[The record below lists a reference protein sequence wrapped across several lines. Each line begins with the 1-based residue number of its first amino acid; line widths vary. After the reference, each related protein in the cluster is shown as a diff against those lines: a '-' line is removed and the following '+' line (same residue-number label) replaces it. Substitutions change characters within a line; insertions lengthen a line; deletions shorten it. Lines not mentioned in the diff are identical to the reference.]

1 MLLSLP
7 TNRRYS
13 GLSQRRST
21 MIDYDR
27 FWAEAGCLPGMT
39 AEQTEKTLKRQLG
52 DDGFEAFMAERAP
65 RPAATG
71 AQIKAWEKKRGVR
84 LPDVL
89 RQALSRHDGGYV
101 RGSQFR
107 ILPLVEIGP
116 IEDDTFWDF
125 ASYDEEHVPDRELAF
140 RFAEDEETTGSFY
153 LVFARGPEEEPGVF
167 EYHDDGGDLAR
178 CSASITKFLARML
191 QSDETPMVDW
201 SEAKR
206 LPIVAEETIELTPLY
221 GEPSS
226 KVQILARQDE
236 TLVLFTHERSPVEER
251 LTRTLLPLPLEER
264 MAWVRPFRPEPLA
277 TYSLILQPE
286 QHEGIVELESKR
298 TEDGRWKNAKSN
310 GVPVCVMF
318 ESSDKARLEALRREV
333 LGERAAARAQAEDQR
348 LEKMQQVMGGLASR
362 EQRAAGMHMFLQMM
376 GQAGGPTSPG
386 MPTAENLPLQAAALQ
401 AILQQ
406 RMQTLMENAKHVL
419 GEHPLSPEIQRLL
432 EENQRRLDDK
442 EPD

>member
-1 MLLSLP
+1 
-7 TNRRYS
+7 
-13 GLSQRRST
+13 

-39 AEQTEKTLKRQLG
+39 ALQTEKTLQLG
-52 DDGFEAFMAERAP
+52 DAGFAAFMAERAP

-84 LPDVL
+84 MPDVL
-89 RQALSRHDGGYV
+89 RQAFSRHDGGHV

-107 ILPLVEIGP
+107 ILPLAEIGP

-125 ASYDEEHVPDRELAF
+125 ASYEEKHVSDRTLVF
-140 RFAEDEETTGSFY
+140 RFAEDEETSGSFY

-178 CSASITKFLARML
+178 CSASITKFFTRML
-191 QSDETPMVDW
+191 QSDEAPTVDW
-201 SEAKR
+201 SESKR
-206 LPIVAEETIELTPLY
+206 LPVVAEETIDLTPLH
-221 GEPSS
+221 GEPSA

-236 TLVLFTHERSPVEER
+236 TLVLFTHERSPHEER
-251 LTRTLLPLPLEER
+251 LTRTLLPLPLEEQ

-277 TYSLILQPE
+277 TYSLILQPQE
-286 QHEGIVELESKR
+286 REGIVELESKR

-318 ESSDKARLEALRREV
+318 ESSDKARLEGLRREV

-348 LEKMQQVMGGLASR
+348 LEKMQQVMGGMASR
-362 EQRAAGMHMFLQMM
+362 EQRAAGMQMFLQMM
-376 GQAGGPTSPG
+376 GQAGGPMSPG
-386 MPTAENLPLQAAALQ
+386 TPPPENLPPEAAALQ

-406 RMQTLMENAKHVL
+406 RMHALMENAKGVL
-419 GEHPLSPEIQRLL
+419 GEHPLGPEIKRLL
-432 EENQRRLDDK
+432 EENKRRLDDGK
-442 EPD
+442 PH